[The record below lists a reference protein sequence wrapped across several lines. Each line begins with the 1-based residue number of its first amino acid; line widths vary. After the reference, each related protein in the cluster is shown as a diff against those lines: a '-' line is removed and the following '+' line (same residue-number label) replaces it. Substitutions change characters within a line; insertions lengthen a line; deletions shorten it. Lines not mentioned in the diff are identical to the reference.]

1 MVKYIPKWLIKRLSK
16 LWAAY
21 KEKEFTFEEATKA
34 LPEDDPRNLAMVL
47 SDLNK
52 SGWIETKQDPKNKR
66 KTLYKIKQGSIVNEL
81 IKIEL

>member
-1 MVKYIPKWLIKRLSK
+1 MAKYIPKWLLKRLGK
-16 LWAAY
+16 LWEMY
-21 KEKEFTFEEATKA
+21 REKEFTFEEVTRA

-52 SGWIETKQDPKNKR
+52 NGWIETRPDSKNKR
-66 KTLYKIKQGSIVNEL
+66 KTVYRIKNGSILNEL